1 MRKFIFWFGISA
13 YGLGTPLYASSSW
26 FAEEEEPQTYALVLK
41 EGILQDSKNMVEILL
56 ESLKQELK
64 YNETLT
70 KPFLRAVPN
79 RFGSLYD
86 PLPAPHCNLIQ
97 NSNRRIHEYIVRLY
111 CMTDK
116 QENSAIKD
124 IRSLW
129 K

>member
-1 MRKFIFWFGISA
+1 MRKFIFWFGISV
-13 YGLGTPLYASSSW
+13 YLLGMPLYASAPLSS
-26 FAEEEEPQTYALVLK
+26 EEERSQTYVSVLK
-41 EGILQDSKNMVEILL
+41 EGILQNSKDMVEILL